1 MQIIIFDGYC
11 NLCNGVV
18 DFLINR
24 DAKRRF
30 VYVANQSEAGQFLLS
45 SLGENPEEVETFFLY
60 TKGGLYKRSTA
71 ALHVARG
78 LGFPWN
84 MGLIGWIMPRFLRD
98 AVYNW
103 VARNRYRWFGKK
115 DSCRMPTEE
124 ERSLLIEQKEHLPQ
138 DLLESLPKP

>member
-18 DFLINR
+18 DFLIKR
-24 DAKRRF
+24 DRKRRF
-30 VYVANQSEAGQFLLS
+30 VYVANQSEAGQALLS
-45 SLGENPEEVETFFLY
+45 SLGENPKEVETFFLY
-60 TKGGLYKRSTA
+60 KNGILYKRSTA
-71 ALHVARG
+71 ALHVAQS

-84 MGLIGWIMPRFLRD
+84 IGLVGWLLPRFVRD
-98 AVYNW
+98 AIYKL

-124 ERSLLIEQKEHLPQ
+124 ERSLLIEKREDLPLSQ
-138 DLLESLPKP
+138 NA